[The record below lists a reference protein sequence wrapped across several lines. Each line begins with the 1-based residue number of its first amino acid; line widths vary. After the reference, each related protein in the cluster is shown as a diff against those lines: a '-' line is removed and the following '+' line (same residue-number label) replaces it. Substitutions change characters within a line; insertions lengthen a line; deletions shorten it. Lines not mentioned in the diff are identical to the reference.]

1 MLGLAANGE
10 GQPKHP
16 QDPGQDPGA
25 KQLEGNIQPDA
36 DAVEAEAEDGW
47 MLVNAC
53 RKRLATARGRPG
65 HSRRWRHLV
74 QHRQQGGRHGMI
86 SDM

>member
-16 QDPGQDPGA
+16 QDAGQDPGA

-36 DAVEAEAEDGW
+36 DAVEAEAQDGW
-47 MLVNAC
+47 MLVNASRTGSC
-53 RKRLATARGRPG
+53 DCAAAAQVMAAVGAIWYITGSRGG
-65 HSRRWRHLV
+65 
-74 QHRQQGGRHGMI
+74 
-86 SDM
+86 DTE

>member
-1 MLGLAANGE
+1 VLILSSTLTLTGADWRMLGLAANGE

-36 DAVEAEAEDGW
+36 DAVEAEAQDGW
-47 MLVNAC
+47 MLLNA
-53 RKRLATARGRPG
+53 
-65 HSRRWRHLV
+65 
-74 QHRQQGGRHGMI
+74 
-86 SDM
+86 

>member
-36 DAVEAEAEDGW
+36 DAVEAEAQDGW
-47 MLVNAC
+47 MLVNA
-53 RKRLATARGRPG
+53 
-65 HSRRWRHLV
+65 
-74 QHRQQGGRHGMI
+74 
-86 SDM
+86 